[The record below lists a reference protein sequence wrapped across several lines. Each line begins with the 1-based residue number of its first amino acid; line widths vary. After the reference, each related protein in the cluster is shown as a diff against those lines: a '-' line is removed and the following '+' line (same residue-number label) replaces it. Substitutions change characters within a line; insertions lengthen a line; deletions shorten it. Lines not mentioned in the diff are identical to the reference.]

1 MLVLIFFIAY
11 VAVPAVVNGLNGLGT
26 WLSAGGF
33 SGLAAPFLAMENKA
47 VDMGVRAI
55 IALSIT
61 YGAFLAEIFRA
72 GIQSVSKGQ
81 MEAAR
86 SQGMS
91 YWQAMY
97 YIILPQA
104 IRNVLPALGNDF
116 VAMLKDSSLVS
127 VLAVRDITQVARLY
141 AGRSFRFN
149 EAYLTLAVLYLT
161 MTILLSLLVKY
172 LERRYQQ
179 NER

>member
-1 MLVLIFFIAY
+1 
-11 VAVPAVVNGLNGLGT
+11 
-26 WLSAGGF
+26 
-33 SGLAAPFLAMENKA
+33 
-47 VDMGVRAI
+47 
-55 IALSIT
+55 
-61 YGAFLAEIFRA
+61 
-72 GIQSVSKGQ
+72 

-141 AGRSFRFN
+141 AGRSFRYD
-149 EAYLTLAVLYLT
+149 EAYTTLAVMYLT
-161 MTILLSLLVKY
+161 ITIVLSLGSNIWKGDSAKMNVKHMIEVKNVY
-172 LERRYQQ
+172 KHFGPCGALEWGQP
-179 NER
+179 EC